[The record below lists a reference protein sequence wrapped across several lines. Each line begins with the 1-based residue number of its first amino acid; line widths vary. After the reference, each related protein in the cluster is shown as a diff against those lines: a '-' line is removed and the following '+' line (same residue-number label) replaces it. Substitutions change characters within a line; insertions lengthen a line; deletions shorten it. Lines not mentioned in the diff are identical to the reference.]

1 MATLLEQAQAVKS
14 ASASIAL
21 ASTEQKNEA
30 LLRAAE
36 ALEVAAPHI
45 VSANAADLA
54 DAEASNM
61 APSAQDRLRLDDKRL
76 AAMAQGMRQIVS
88 LPDPVGEITDGG
100 VLPNGVRKRR
110 VRVPLGVIAVIY
122 ENRPNVT
129 SDIAALCIKSGNAVF
144 LRGSSTAKR
153 SNDAIVKALRAGIAA
168 GGLTPDAITTVEDL
182 SHEAAAKFMQLNGY
196 IDCLMPRGG
205 RSLVAAIREHATVPF
220 IIDGD
225 GNCHVYIDSA
235 ADLEIAERVV
245 INAKT
250 QRPGVCNAA
259 ESLVVHAD
267 IAQKFL
273 PQISDAMPSV
283 ELVGDAQSREI
294 VDRIGVATEEDFATE
309 FLDLKMSV
317 AVVSSLSDAIAHV
330 NRYSSGHSEAI
341 ISDDIHTAARFTR
354 EVDAAAV
361 VVNTST
367 RFVDGEQLGLGA
379 ELAISTQKLHA
390 RGPLGLRELTT
401 LKYILEGNG
410 QIRE

>member
-1 MATLLEQAQAVKS
+1 MATLLEQAQAVKT
-14 ASASIAL
+14 ASAQTAL
-21 ASTEQKNEA
+21 ASTIQKNEA
-30 LLRAAE
+30 LSNAAE
-36 ALEVAAPHI
+36 ALEAASQSI
-45 VSANAADLA
+45 LAANEADLSR
-54 DAEASNM
+54 ASDLP
-61 APSAQDRLRLDDKRL
+61 ASALDRLRLGEKRL
-76 AAMAQGMRQIVS
+76 ASMAQGIRQVVS
-88 LPDPVGEITDGG
+88 LPDPVGEITDGA

-129 SDIAALCIKSGNAVF
+129 SDTAALCIKSGNAVF
-144 LRGSSTAKR
+144 LRGSSSAKQT
-153 SNDAIVKALRAGIAA
+153 NDAIVAALRDGIAQAGI
-168 GGLTPDAITTVEDL
+168 TPDAITAVEDV
-182 SHEAAAKFMQLNGY
+182 SHAAAAKFMQLDGY

-225 GNCHVYIDSA
+225 GNCHIYVDKS
-235 ADLEIAERVV
+235 ADLAMAEKIVV
-245 INAKT
+245 NAKT
-250 QRPGVCNAA
+250 QRTSVCNAA

-273 PQISDAMPSV
+273 PQIAGAMSQV
-283 ELVGDAQSREI
+283 ELVGDARSRKI
-294 VDRIGVATEEDFATE
+294 VDRIGEATEEDFATE
-309 FLDLKMSV
+309 YLDYKMSV
-317 AVVSSLSDAIAHV
+317 AVVDDIDAAIGHV

-341 ISDDIHTAARFTR
+341 VADDIHAANRFTR

-361 VVNTST
+361 CVNTST

-401 LKYILEGNG
+401 LKYVIEGNG